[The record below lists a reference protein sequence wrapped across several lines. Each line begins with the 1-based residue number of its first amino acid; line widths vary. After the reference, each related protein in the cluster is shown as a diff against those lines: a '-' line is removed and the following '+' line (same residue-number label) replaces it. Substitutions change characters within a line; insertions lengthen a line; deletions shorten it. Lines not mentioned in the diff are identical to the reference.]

1 MPRFVDKVDPWK
13 LAREFS
19 NPNPHVRSFVMPIF
33 VAMAMENRSLLRTAW
48 SLIAAHPEYPRDGR
62 MLLASDA
69 KDPTLRAMLEAFDA
83 MPLVPGPNGTRID
96 LADETV
102 LGPVRDGW
110 MRGKWKDAGL
120 WGANDVPT
128 DVLRRILSDGFKAN
142 LQRVIA
148 ISRSSAP

>member
-13 LAREFS
+13 LAREIP

-48 SLIAAHPEYPRDGR
+48 ALIAAHPEYPRDGR

-83 MPLVPGPNGTRID
+83 MPFVPGPNGTRID
-96 LADETV
+96 LADEST
-102 LGPVRDGW
+102 LAQVREGW
-110 MRGKWKDAGL
+110 MRGKWQDAGL
-120 WGANDVPT
+120 WGANDVPA

-148 ISRSSAP
+148 LSGRSTS